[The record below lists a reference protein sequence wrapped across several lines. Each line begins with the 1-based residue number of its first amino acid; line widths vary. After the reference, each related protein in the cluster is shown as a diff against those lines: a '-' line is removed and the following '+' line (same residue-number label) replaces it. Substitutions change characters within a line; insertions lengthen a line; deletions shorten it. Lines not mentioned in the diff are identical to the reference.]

1 MNEDSLRKAKAALE
15 RAGEEHEREMH
26 LAAAEMRA
34 RMEAST
40 AKMQKALET
49 FQREVGTVPQA
60 GGGTPR
66 ALDRRKRRPPPR
78 WNGGLEPAPVIPRP
92 KPMPLKGGAEAPLD

>member
-49 FQREVGTVPQA
+49 
-60 GGGTPR
+60 
-66 ALDRRKRRPPPR
+66 RRPPPR